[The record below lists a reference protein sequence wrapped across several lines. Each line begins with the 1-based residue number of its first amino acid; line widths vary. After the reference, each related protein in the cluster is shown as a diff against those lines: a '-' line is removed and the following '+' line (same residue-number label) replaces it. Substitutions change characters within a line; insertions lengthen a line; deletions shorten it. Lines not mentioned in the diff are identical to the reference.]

1 MKKNSGIVV
10 VGILAL
16 CIGLILSVQISTNA
30 GSDQGGLVPLGKLKS
45 YEAELKKV
53 QDEKAEVLQ
62 ELLDLEQRLADIENE
77 RSEESTFVK
86 GLVSD
91 LEKYRMWAGVLDV
104 EGPGIVVTIKDPV
117 TDQYQEDY
125 SVITNNYD
133 LLLGLVNRL
142 KEAGAEAV
150 SINEQRISN
159 NTEISLAGSNIN
171 INGTATAPPY
181 IVKAIGNPQ
190 TLDGAI
196 NLRGGII
203 YTMKMKYN
211 LIVDTEIREKVVIG
225 RYTEVIKFNYAEPV
239 EQEKN

>member
-16 CIGLILSVQISTNA
+16 FIGLILSVQISTNA

-203 YTMKMKYN
+203 YTMKMKYK

>member
-1 MKKNSGIVV
+1 M
-10 VGILAL
+10 VGVLAL

-30 GSDQGGLVPLGKLKS
+30 GSDQGGLVPLAKLKS
-45 YEAELKKV
+45 YETELKKV

-62 ELLDLEQRLADIENE
+62 ELLDLEKRLEDIEKE
-77 RSEESTFVK
+77 KAEEDTFVK

-91 LEKYRMWAGVLDV
+91 IEKYRMWSGVVDV
-104 EGPGIVVTIKDPV
+104 EGPGVLVTIKDPV
-117 TDQYQEDY
+117 MDQYQDDY
-125 SVITNNYD
+125 SMITNNYD

-142 KEAGAEAV
+142 KEAGAEAISV
-150 SINEQRISN
+150 NEQRISN

-181 IVKAIGNPQ
+181 FVKAIGNPQ

-196 NLRGGII
+196 NLRGGIV

-211 LIVDTEIREKVVIG
+211 LVVDTEIREKIVIS
-225 RYTEVIKFNYAEPV
+225 RYTGVISFKYAKPV
-239 EQEKN
+239 TEETE